1 MYIMTKK
8 ISYVNTV
15 RPSILKLIILKS
27 KEKLMMSMFTEHL
40 VLKRAKNKNE
50 QSSGLSFNDNV

>member
-1 MYIMTKK
+1 MTKK

-50 QSSGLSFNDNV
+50 QSSGLSFNDTV